1 MSLLVGGIVIMSLMS
16 ISVSE
21 RRKEIGV
28 RRSVG
33 AARKHIVMAVPF
45 RSSVWWRP
53 RAGLAGVMIG
63 WGGLELVTRLRQLP
77 RVLLWQPFVASVAMS
92 LVVGVVFGIL
102 SGVEGVA
109 H

>member
-1 MSLLVGGIVIMSLMS
+1 MSLMS

-33 AARKHIVMAVPF
+33 AARQHIVMQFLFEAVLVATGRF
-45 RSSVWWRP
+45 GRCHDRLG
-53 RAGLAGVMIG
+53 RTGAGH
-63 WGGLELVTRLRQLP
+63 ERLRQLP
-77 RVLLWQPFVASVAMS
+77 RVLLVATFRCFGRHVAGGRRR
-92 LVVGVVFGIL
+92 LWYL